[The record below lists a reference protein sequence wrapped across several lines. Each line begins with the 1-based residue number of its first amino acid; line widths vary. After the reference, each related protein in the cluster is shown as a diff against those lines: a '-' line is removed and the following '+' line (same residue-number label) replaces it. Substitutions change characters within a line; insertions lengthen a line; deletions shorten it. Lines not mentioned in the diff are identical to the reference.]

1 MKTDDIK
8 TLPLFAWTP
17 PVKVIAFPLNRR
29 AGKIRDVA
37 RKLVTKTTERHAD
50 HYREQVSSAL
60 RGQLEKVGTCLF
72 EQERQITLFWS
83 EVDRE
88 VTRIHFRD
96 SHGGA
101 A

>member
-1 MKTDDIK
+1 MKL
-8 TLPLFAWTP
+8 LPIS
-17 PVKVIAFPLNRR
+17 PVKKSAELIPFPLHHRV
-29 AGKIRDVA
+29 GKVRDVA
-37 RKLVTKTTERHAD
+37 RKLASKTTERHAD
-50 HYREQVSSAL
+50 YYREQVSDAL
-60 RGQLEKVGTCLF
+60 RGQLTKVGVSIF
-72 EQERQITLFWS
+72 DQEQQIARFWS

>member
-1 MKTDDIK
+1 MKLLRMLHGKSSAELI
-8 TLPLFAWTP
+8 P
-17 PVKVIAFPLNRR
+17 FPLNCRI
-29 AGKIRDVA
+29 GKVRDVA
-37 RKLVTKTTERHAD
+37 RKLASKTTERHAD
-50 HYREQVSSAL
+50 HYREQVSDAL
-60 RGQLEKVGTCLF
+60 RGQLTKVGVSIF
-72 EQERQITLFWS
+72 DQEQQIAQFWS